1 MADHRQ
7 RSVRKG
13 GNAEIRPDELMA
25 SWVYDEKFPTDMQF
39 LFRTLP
45 LTVGEDNDLEHPAQE
60 QEKRRTTTI
69 GFEFPRDLKNSVTI
83 FQQPAMK
90 RSDRWSSTTTDWDSI
105 YDNTIFQVS
114 PWCDPNREARRIN
127 IVGRRNQE
135 AVNSSSK

>member
-60 QEKRRTTTI
+60 QEKRRT
-69 GFEFPRDLKNSVTI
+69 S
-83 FQQPAMK
+83 A
-90 RSDRWSSTTTDWDSI
+90 
-105 YDNTIFQVS
+105 
-114 PWCDPNREARRIN
+114 
-127 IVGRRNQE
+127 
-135 AVNSSSK
+135 SSSLETSRTRRPYFNNQL